1 MAIEG
6 SLADVALA
14 DICQLLSLGR
24 KTGCLTVTDRANF
37 GYVYFE
43 KGRVVYASVL
53 SRPDRLGDL
62 LVKGG
67 AITPEDL
74 AKAVELQRIEGDRR
88 LGEILVGLGALSQQ
102 DLEKWITLQIEEAVF
117 HLFDWSRGSFHFNPD
132 ERPDEDQVF
141 RVSLSVDGLLMEG
154 ARRVDEWSLIEK
166 KISSL
171 ELIFVLG
178 RDPRAESV
186 TLSQTQ
192 EKLLPLLDGTR
203 TVRELARDAGLVE
216 FETGKALYELIQG
229 GFLQEAGRK
238 IASHGVGGESAVE
251 RGRALGQAFYKAGM
265 LEDAAMEFRAALEE
279 DSGEPT
285 SRFFLGLIAL
295 RSGDP
300 RAALDHFDAM
310 PEGGVAGYAVL
321 RNRALALEQ
330 LGRFDEAIQL
340 LKEAGALKRGDP
352 DLSLARG
359 IAELKSGNARSARA
373 TFREYRDRLDR
384 GTPPPMYYAF
394 AVLAAAMAGYADE
407 AIGLGR
413 EGLQMYPA
421 EASILVNTGAAL
433 DHKGDHRAAEQYFIR
448 ALATGSDAPPQA
460 HKNLGDQAFRRGDHQ
475 SAKSH
480 YEQAVKLDPALGD
493 DVFLQLGRLAVGEAD
508 KSLAVIFLQR
518 ALELNPRNEEARA
531 RLKNLSAPP
540 S

>member
-37 GYVYFE
+37 GYIYFE

-53 SRPDRLGDL
+53 NRPDRLGEL

-67 AITPEDL
+67 AVSEEDL
-74 AKAVELQRIEGDRR
+74 TRAVELQRSNDDKK
-88 LGEILVGLGALSQQ
+88 LGEILVETGALSHQ
-102 DLEKWITLQIEEAVF
+102 DLEKWVTLQIEEAVF
-117 HLFDWSRGSFHFNPD
+117 HLFDWNKGSFHFNPD
-132 ERPDEDQVF
+132 ERPAEDQVF

-166 KISSL
+166 KIPSL
-171 ELIFVLG
+171 DLIFVLG
-178 RDPRAESV
+178 RDPYAESV
-186 TLSQTQ
+186 VLSPTQ
-192 EKLLPLLDGTR
+192 EKLLPLLEGTR

-216 FETGKALYELIQG
+216 FETGKALYGLIQG

-238 IASHGVGGESAVE
+238 LPGDRGGEESAVE
-251 RGRALGQAFYKAGM
+251 RSLTLGRAFYKAGM
-265 LEDAAMEFRAALEE
+265 LEDASIEFRAALKE
-279 DSGEPT
+279 DQREPT
-285 SRFFLGLIAL
+285 CRFFMGLIAL

-300 RAALDHFDAM
+300 QGSLEHFDAM
-310 PEGGVAGYAVL
+310 PEGGIAGYSVL

-340 LKEAGALKRGDP
+340 LKEAGAVKRGDP

-359 IAELKSGNARSARA
+359 IVELKSGDARRARA
-373 TFREYRDRLDR
+373 TLREYRDRLDR
-384 GTPPPMYYAF
+384 ATPPPMYYAF
-394 AVLAAAMAGYADE
+394 AVLAAAVAGHPDE
-407 AIGLGR
+407 AISLGR

-421 EASILVNTGAAL
+421 EASILVNTGAVL
-433 DHKGDHRAAEQYFIR
+433 DHKGDHQAAEQYFIR
-448 ALATGSDAPPQA
+448 ALATGSEAPPQA
-460 HKNLGDQAFRRGDHQ
+460 HKNLGDQAFRRGDHD
-475 SAKSH
+475 SAKGH
-480 YEQAVKLDPALGD
+480 YEQAVKLNPSLGD
-493 DVFLQLGRLAVGEAD
+493 DVFLMLGRIAVGESD
-508 KSLAVIFLQR
+508 KALALIFLQR
-518 ALELNPRNEEARA
+518 ALELNPRNEEART
-531 RLKNLSAPP
+531 RLKNLSSP